1 MVKIKNI
8 LTQRILIN
16 LTYAL
21 IAVIYFTFISTQ
33 YIKLDAN
40 ILEQYIRAS
49 SMLFLGI
56 SIICLLNVGKDEN

>member
-8 LTQRILIN
+8 LAQRILIN

-21 IAVIYFTFISTQ
+21 IAVIYFTFISTK

-49 SMLFLGI
+49 SMLF
-56 SIICLLNVGKDEN
+56 

>member
-40 ILEQYIRAS
+40 ILEQYIE
-49 SMLFLGI
+49 I
-56 SIICLLNVGKDEN
+56 TNK